1 MPVPIVKIGD
11 REIPLRDAVT
21 TLGRASDNTVAV
33 PGDSNVS
40 RYHAEIEQ
48 RGEDHYLIDLGSS
61 NGTTVN
67 GEKFSG
73 ERLLREGDQIVL
85 GGSAKMEF
93 GSATALDET
102 PASEDMIADTP
113 SGAPLPLSNEL
124 SSAVGDLASQ
134 AEHNALMGVQ
144 RSVAA
149 NDVVSASSAGS
160 GPVILVAGA
169 ICGIALVCI
178 VGVAAFYLTRG
189 SSCEARA
196 VITKPEA
203 GDAISEPTEI
213 EVDAENTGCVAKA
226 VFTIDG
232 ESFATL
238 ESPPYGATI
247 DPKQFPDLS
256 DGLDHSVEIA
266 LFDENGEQIGQSSG
280 ISLALETREIKAPSP
295 TPEIA
300 QNGNSQ
306 PTKTTPT
313 TGNVSLLEIQ
323 EMSKRLVQ
331 QFSGQHSYNVSNKQF
346 LQEVQKR
353 TAEYAQEGYYQ
364 RASTYRDAISVA
376 YVREQ
381 NLDAP
386 LGFILAMSRSKFNPT
401 KQGDNEGLWQ
411 MSNAFVTANAYNGLC
426 GTETLSDQSQNCAA
440 KASAL
445 YMKAIVF
452 GVFDGD
458 PVYSAAAFG
467 KSPQDAGVWK
477 ASLPPDK
484 TDIWNTIRTPQEREQ
499 LVRFFAAGIVAEN
512 PQRFGL
518 RNDRPLSELYRFAM

>member
-1 MPVPIVKIGD
+1 
-11 REIPLRDAVT
+11 
-21 TLGRASDNTVAV
+21 
-33 PGDSNVS
+33 
-40 RYHAEIEQ
+40 
-48 RGEDHYLIDLGSS
+48 
-61 NGTTVN
+61 
-67 GEKFSG
+67 
-73 ERLLREGDQIVL
+73 
-85 GGSAKMEF
+85 MEF
-93 GSATALDET
+93 G
-102 PASEDMIADTP
+102 PNGASVEP
-113 SGAPLPLSNEL
+113 SGADEL
-124 SSAVGDLASQ
+124 SANLPSGTGMTGDLSHAAGDLASQ
-134 AEHNALMGVQ
+134 AERDALMQVQ
-144 RSVAA
+144 HAVVADGA
-149 NDVVSASSAGS
+149 AAASSSGS

-169 ICGIALVCI
+169 ICGIALVC
-178 VGVAAFYLTRG
+178 VVAATAFYLTRG
-189 SSCEARA
+189 SSCDAKA
-196 VITKPEA
+196 AISKPEA

-232 ESFATL
+232 ESFATAD
-238 ESPPYGATI
+238 SPPFTATI

-256 DGLDHSVEIA
+256 DGLDHSLEIA

-295 TPEIA
+295 TPVIA
-300 QNGNSQ
+300 QNDNPQ
-306 PTKTTPT
+306 PAKTAPT
-313 TGNVSLLEIQ
+313 TGSVSLLEIQ

-353 TAEYAQEGYYQ
+353 TAEYAQEGYFQ
-364 RASTYRDAISVA
+364 RASVYRDAINVA

-386 LGFILAMSRSKFNPT
+386 LGFILAMSRSKFNPAR
-401 KQGDNEGLWQ
+401 QGDNEGLWQ
-411 MSNAFVTANAYNGLC
+411 MSNTFVAANAYNGLC

-445 YMKAIVF
+445 YMKAIVY

-467 KSPQDAGVWK
+467 RSPQDASVWK
-477 ASLPPDK
+477 AGLPADK

-512 PQRFGL
+512 PQKFGL

>member
-1 MPVPIVKIGD
+1 MPEPTVKIGD
-11 REIPLRDAVT
+11 REIPLRDSVT

-40 RYHAEIEQ
+40 RYHAEIER
-48 RGEDHYLIDLGSS
+48 RGDDFYVIDLGSS

-67 GEKFSG
+67 GEKLKG
-73 ERLLREGDQIVL
+73 EKLINSGDQIVL
-85 GGSAKMEF
+85 GGSAKLEF
-93 GSATALDET
+93 GSSATSDDLSDIEGDSP
-102 PASEDMIADTP
+102 PAVSTQSDAA
-113 SGAPLPLSNEL
+113 GEL
-124 SSAVGDLASQ
+124 SHVAGDLASQ
-134 AEHNALMGVQ
+134 AERDAFIQAQQAVVTNDA
-144 RSVAA
+144 VA
-149 NDVVSASSAGS
+149 ASSAGS
-160 GPVILVAGA
+160 GPVLLVAGA
-169 ICGIALVCI
+169 ICGIALVC
-178 VGVAAFYLTRG
+178 VVAAAAFYLTRG
-189 SSCEARA
+189 SSCDAKA
-196 VITKPEA
+196 IITKPEA
-203 GDAISEPTEI
+203 GDAISEATEI

-232 ESFATL
+232 ENFATVDSL
-238 ESPPYGATI
+238 PYTATI

-280 ISLALETREIKAPSP
+280 ISLALETREIKAASP

-306 PTKTTPT
+306 PIRTSPT
-313 TGNVSLLEIQ
+313 SGSVSLLDIQ

-331 QFSGQHSYNVSNKQF
+331 QFGGQHSYNVSNKQF

-353 TAEYAQEGYYQ
+353 TTEYAQEGYYP
-364 RASTYRDAISVA
+364 RASLYRDAINVA

-381 NLDAP
+381 NIDAP
-386 LGFILAMSRSKFNPT
+386 LGFILAMSRSKFNPA
-401 KQGDNEGLWQ
+401 KQGENEGLWQ

-458 PVYSAAAFG
+458 PIYSAAAFG
-467 KSPQDAGVWK
+467 RSPQDAGLWK
-477 ASLPPDK
+477 ASLPADK

-518 RNDRPLSELYRFAM
+518 KNDRPLSELYRFAM